1 MYESGKLAVINID
14 DIFPNRFQPRLKFD
28 EDKLEELSESIR
40 KYGVIQPIVVRP
52 INGKYEIIAGE
63 RRYKASVMAGRTTI
77 PAVIVNLSD
86 RDSEEIALLEN
97 VQRQQLSPIEEAVS
111 YKRILDMGYITQEEL
126 AKKLGKSQSTIAN
139 KVRLLNLDDEVQEAL
154 LENKISERHARSLL
168 RLNNKADQVKML
180 HRIIDE
186 RLTVKQTDNEIVK
199 LKEEKN
205 NQVQT
210 DNNNIESLFDDER
223 GNNMMDIDKIM
234 REAQD
239 INAPAEEHKDISQL
253 MKQDANTPVSPI
265 ITSPEPTPEPVR
277 EDGKFVNFSKIPENV
292 STTPTPTPVN
302 AGVTFDSMFK
312 KEPNIQS
319 VSTPSESEQQ
329 ASTQTQS
336 SNGIGMAVADA
347 LKRFNQPNGFA
358 EGNSNNISSVSNT
371 SSEPVNTVPNV
382 NNVQPSFTAQPVNEV
397 QAEPVNMV
405 PNMSNVQPN
414 FTAQPVNEVQ
424 VEPVNMVPNMSN
436 VQPNFTAQ
444 PVNEVQVEP
453 VNMVPN
459 MSNVQPNFT
468 AQSVNEIQAEPVNM
482 ALNVNNVQPNFTA
495 QPVNEVQAEPVNT
508 VPNVNNVQPNFTA
521 QPVNEVQAEP
531 VNMAPN
537 MNNVQPS
544 FTQQVNNTDSISY
557 VDNIPNTDIYQETND
572 IAGSETMASSIP
584 TPVKAAPGP
593 QTNQP
598 FIQVVKLIRDCANQ
612 IGQCGYKINLD
623 ELDLGNKYQVTFTID
638 KE

>member
-336 SNGIGMAVADA
+336 SNGIGIAVADV

-382 NNVQPSFTAQPVNEV
+382 SNVTAQPVNEV

-405 PNMSNVQPN
+405 PNMSNSQP
-414 FTAQPVNEVQ
+414 
-424 VEPVNMVPNMSN
+424 S
-436 VQPNFTAQ
+436 FTAQ

-468 AQSVNEIQAEPVNM
+468 AQSVNEVQAEPVNM
-482 ALNVNNVQPNFTA
+482 ALNV
-495 QPVNEVQAEPVNT
+495 
-508 VPNVNNVQPNFTA
+508 
-521 QPVNEVQAEP
+521 
-531 VNMAPN
+531 
-537 MNNVQPS
+537 NNVQPS
-544 FTQQVNNTDSISY
+544 FTQQVNNTDSISH

-584 TPVKAAPGP
+584 TLVKTAPGP

>member
-336 SNGIGMAVADA
+336 SNGIGIAVADA

-382 NNVQPSFTAQPVNEV
+382 SNVTAQPVNEV

-405 PNMSNVQPN
+405 PNMSNSQPS

-424 VEPVNMVPNMSN
+424 AEPINMVPNMSNSQPSFTAQSVNEVQAEPVNMVPN
-436 VQPNFTAQ
+436 
-444 PVNEVQVEP
+444 VN
-453 VNMVPN
+453 
-459 MSNVQPNFT
+459 NVQPNFT
-468 AQSVNEIQAEPVNM
+468 AQSVNEVQAEPVNM

-495 QPVNEVQAEPVNT
+495 QSVNEVQADPVNT

>member
-336 SNGIGMAVADA
+336 SNGIGIAVADA

-397 QAEPVNMV
+397 QVEPVNMVPNVNNVQPNFTAQSVNEVQAEPVNMV
-405 PNMSNVQPN
+405 PNMSNSQPS

-424 VEPVNMVPNMSN
+424 VEPVNMVPN
-436 VQPNFTAQ
+436 
-444 PVNEVQVEP
+444 VN
-453 VNMVPN
+453 
-459 MSNVQPNFT
+459 NVQPNFT
-468 AQSVNEIQAEPVNM
+468 AQSVNEVQAEPVNTEP
-482 ALNVNNVQPNFTA
+482 NVNNVQPNFTA

-508 VPNVNNVQPNFTA
+508 EPNVNNVQPNFTA

>member
-168 RLNNKADQVKML
+168 RLSNKADQIKML

-336 SNGIGMAVADA
+336 SNGIGIAVADA

-382 NNVQPSFTAQPVNEV
+382 SNVTAQPVNEV

-405 PNMSNVQPN
+405 PNMSNSQPS

-424 VEPVNMVPNMSN
+424 VEPVNMVPN
-436 VQPNFTAQ
+436 
-444 PVNEVQVEP
+444 VN
-453 VNMVPN
+453 
-459 MSNVQPNFT
+459 NVQPNFT
-468 AQSVNEIQAEPVNM
+468 AQSVNEVQAEPVNM
-482 ALNVNNVQPNFTA
+482 VPNVNNVQPNFTAQSVNEVQAKPVNTVSNMNNVQPNFTA
-495 QPVNEVQAEPVNT
+495 QPVNEVQAEPVNMA
-508 VPNVNNVQPNFTA
+508 PNMNNVQPNFTA

>member
-336 SNGIGMAVADA
+336 SNGIGIAVADA

-382 NNVQPSFTAQPVNEV
+382 SNVTAQPVNEV

-405 PNMSNVQPN
+405 PNMSNSQPS

-424 VEPVNMVPNMSN
+424 AEPVNTVPNMSN
-436 VQPNFTAQ
+436 SQPSFTAQ

-468 AQSVNEIQAEPVNM
+468 AQSVNEVQAEPVNM
-482 ALNVNNVQPNFTA
+482 AL
-495 QPVNEVQAEPVNT
+495 
-508 VPNVNNVQPNFTA
+508 NVNNVQPNFTA

>member
-336 SNGIGMAVADA
+336 SNGIGIAVADA

-382 NNVQPSFTAQPVNEV
+382 SNVTAQPVNEV

-405 PNMSNVQPN
+405 PNMSNSQP
-414 FTAQPVNEVQ
+414 
-424 VEPVNMVPNMSN
+424 S
-436 VQPNFTAQ
+436 FTAQ

-468 AQSVNEIQAEPVNM
+468 AQSVNEVQAEPVNM

-495 QPVNEVQAEPVNT
+495 QSVNEVQAEPVNT
-508 VPNVNNVQPNFTA
+508 VPNV
-521 QPVNEVQAEP
+521 
-531 VNMAPN
+531 
-537 MNNVQPS
+537 NNVQPS

>member
-336 SNGIGMAVADA
+336 SNGIGIAVADA

-382 NNVQPSFTAQPVNEV
+382 SNVTAQPVNEV

-405 PNMSNVQPN
+405 PNMSNSQPS

-436 VQPNFTAQ
+436 SQPSFTAQ

-468 AQSVNEIQAEPVNM
+468 AQSVNEVQAEPVNM

-544 FTQQVNNTDSISY
+544 FTQQVNNTDSISH

-584 TPVKAAPGP
+584 TLVKTAPGP

>member
-336 SNGIGMAVADA
+336 SNGIGIAVADA

-382 NNVQPSFTAQPVNEV
+382 SNVTAQPVNEV

-405 PNMSNVQPN
+405 PNMSNSQP
-414 FTAQPVNEVQ
+414 
-424 VEPVNMVPNMSN
+424 S
-436 VQPNFTAQ
+436 FTAQ

-468 AQSVNEIQAEPVNM
+468 AQS
-482 ALNVNNVQPNFTA
+482 
-495 QPVNEVQAEPVNT
+495 
-508 VPNVNNVQPNFTA
+508 
-521 QPVNEVQAEP
+521 VNEVQAEP

>member
-336 SNGIGMAVADA
+336 SNGIGIAVADA

-382 NNVQPSFTAQPVNEV
+382 SNVTAQPVNEV

-405 PNMSNVQPN
+405 PNMSNSQPS

-436 VQPNFTAQ
+436 SQPSFTAQ

-468 AQSVNEIQAEPVNM
+468 AQSVNEVQAEPVNM
-482 ALNVNNVQPNFTA
+482 ALNV
-495 QPVNEVQAEPVNT
+495 
-508 VPNVNNVQPNFTA
+508 
-521 QPVNEVQAEP
+521 
-531 VNMAPN
+531 
-537 MNNVQPS
+537 NNVQPS
-544 FTQQVNNTDSISY
+544 FTQQVNNTDSISH

-584 TPVKAAPGP
+584 TLVKTAPGP

>member
-336 SNGIGMAVADA
+336 SNGIGIAVADA

-405 PNMSNVQPN
+405 PNMSNSQPS

-436 VQPNFTAQ
+436 SQPNY
-444 PVNEVQVEP
+444 
-453 VNMVPN
+453 
-459 MSNVQPNFT
+459 T
-468 AQSVNEIQAEPVNM
+468 AQS
-482 ALNVNNVQPNFTA
+482 
-495 QPVNEVQAEPVNT
+495 VNEVQAEPVNM

-521 QPVNEVQAEP
+521 QSVNEVQAEP

>member
-210 DNNNIESLFDDER
+210 DNNNIESLFDEER
-223 GNNMMDIDKIM
+223 GSNMMDIDKIM

-336 SNGIGMAVADA
+336 SNGIGIAVADA

-382 NNVQPSFTAQPVNEV
+382 SNVTAQPVNEVQAEPVNMVPNMSNSQPSFTAQPVNEV

-424 VEPVNMVPNMSN
+424 
-436 VQPNFTAQ
+436 
-444 PVNEVQVEP
+444 
-453 VNMVPN
+453 
-459 MSNVQPNFT
+459 
-468 AQSVNEIQAEPVNM
+468 AEPVNM
-482 ALNVNNVQPNFTA
+482 AL
-495 QPVNEVQAEPVNT
+495 
-508 VPNVNNVQPNFTA
+508 NVNNVQPNFTA

>member
-336 SNGIGMAVADA
+336 SNGIGIAVADA

-382 NNVQPSFTAQPVNEV
+382 SNVTAQPVNEVQAEPVNMVPNMSNSQPSFTAQPVNEV

-414 FTAQPVNEVQ
+414 FTAQSVNEV
-424 VEPVNMVPNMSN
+424 
-436 VQPNFTAQ
+436 
-444 PVNEVQVEP
+444 
-453 VNMVPN
+453 
-459 MSNVQPNFT
+459 
-468 AQSVNEIQAEPVNM
+468 QAEPVNM
-482 ALNVNNVQPNFTA
+482 APNVNNVQPNFTA

-508 VPNVNNVQPNFTA
+508 EPNVNNVQPNFTA

>member
-336 SNGIGMAVADA
+336 SNGIGIAVADA

-371 SSEPVNTVPNV
+371 SSEPVNTVPNL
-382 NNVQPSFTAQPVNEV
+382 NNVQPS
-397 QAEPVNMV
+397 
-405 PNMSNVQPN
+405 

-436 VQPNFTAQ
+436 SQPSFTAQ

-468 AQSVNEIQAEPVNM
+468 AQSVNEVQAEPVNM